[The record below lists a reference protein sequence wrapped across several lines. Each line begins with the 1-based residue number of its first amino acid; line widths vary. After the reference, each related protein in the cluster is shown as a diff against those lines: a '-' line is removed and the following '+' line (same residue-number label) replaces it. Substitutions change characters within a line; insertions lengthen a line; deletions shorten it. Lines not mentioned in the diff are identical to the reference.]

1 MFEKIYNTLKEEK
14 AVAVIRTKTYEE
26 AKTFLKSE
34 NIEFQELNVQDDME
48 AREEMIKKS
57 NQMGVPVLDI
67 NDNIIIGFDKP
78 AILKAL
84 GK

>member
-1 MFEKIYNTLKEEK
+1 MIKVYTTNTCPWCVKVKNYLK
-14 AVAVIRTKTYEE
+14 
-26 AKTFLKSE
+26 LE
-34 NIEFQELNVQDDME
+34 NIDFEELNVQDDMV
-48 AREEMIKKS
+48 AREEMVKKS

-67 NDNIIIGFDKP
+67 NNNIIIGFDKP

>member
-1 MFEKIYNTLKEEK
+1 MVKVYTTNTCPWCVK
-14 AVAVIRTKTYEE
+14 

-78 AILKAL
+78 AILRAL

>member
-1 MFEKIYNTLKEEK
+1 MIKVYTTDSCPWCDK
-14 AVAVIRTKTYEE
+14 VKTY
-26 AKTFLKSE
+26 
-34 NIEFQELNVQDDME
+34 LNVQDDME

-57 NQMGVPVLDI
+57 RQMGVPVLDI

-84 GK
+84 DK

>member
-1 MFEKIYNTLKEEK
+1 MIKVYSTNTCPWCDKVK
-14 AVAVIRTKTYEE
+14 NY
-26 AKTFLKSE
+26 LKSE

-57 NQMGVPVLDI
+57 KQIGVPVLDI
-67 NDNIIIGFDKP
+67 DNNIIIGFDKP

>member
-1 MFEKIYNTLKEEK
+1 MIKVYTTNTCPWCVK
-14 AVAVIRTKTYEE
+14 VKTY
-26 AKTFLKSE
+26 LKSE
-34 NIEFQELNVQDDME
+34 NIYFEELNVQDDMV
-48 AREEMIKKS
+48 AREEMVKKS

-67 NDNIIIGFDKP
+67 NNNIIIGFDKP

>member
-1 MFEKIYNTLKEEK
+1 MIKVYTTNSCPWCIK
-14 AVAVIRTKTYEE
+14 AKNY
-26 AKTFLKSE
+26 LKSE
-34 NIEFQELNVQDDME
+34 NFEFEELNVQDDME

-67 NDNIIIGFDKP
+67 NNNIVVGFDKS

>member
-1 MFEKIYNTLKEEK
+1 MVKIYTTNSCPWCVKAKE
-14 AVAVIRTKTYEE
+14 
-26 AKTFLKSE
+26 FFKSE
-34 NIEFQELNVQDDME
+34 NIEFQELNVQDDMN

-57 NQMGVPVLDI
+57 NQMSVPVLDI
-67 NDNIIIGFDKP
+67 NNNIIIGFDRP

>member
-1 MFEKIYNTLKEEK
+1 MIKVYTTNTCPWCVKVK
-14 AVAVIRTKTYEE
+14 NY
-26 AKTFLKSE
+26 LKSE

-67 NDNIIIGFDKP
+67 NNNIIIGFDKP
-78 AILKAL
+78 AILSAL

>member
-1 MFEKIYNTLKEEK
+1 MIKVYTTNTCPWCVKVK
-14 AVAVIRTKTYEE
+14 NY
-26 AKTFLKSE
+26 LKSE
-34 NIEFQELNVQDDME
+34 NIDFEELNVQDDMV
-48 AREEMIKKS
+48 AREEMVKKS

-67 NDNIIIGFDKP
+67 NNNIIIGFDKP

>member
-1 MFEKIYNTLKEEK
+1 MIKVYSTNTCPWCDKVK
-14 AVAVIRTKTYEE
+14 NY
-26 AKTFLKSE
+26 LKSE

-57 NQMGVPVLDI
+57 KQMGVPVLDI
-67 NDNIIIGFDKP
+67 DNNIIIGFDKP

>member
-1 MFEKIYNTLKEEK
+1 MIKVYTTNSCPWCVKVK
-14 AVAVIRTKTYEE
+14 NY
-26 AKTFLKSE
+26 LKSE

-67 NDNIIIGFDKP
+67 NNNIIIGFDKP

>member
-1 MFEKIYNTLKEEK
+1 MIKVYTTNTCPWCVKVK
-14 AVAVIRTKTYEE
+14 NY
-26 AKTFLKSE
+26 LKSE
-34 NIEFQELNVQDDME
+34 NIEFEELNVQDDMA

-84 GK
+84 EK

>member
-1 MFEKIYNTLKEEK
+1 MIKVYSTNTCPWCDKVK
-14 AVAVIRTKTYEE
+14 NY
-26 AKTFLKSE
+26 LKSE
-34 NIEFQELNVQDDME
+34 NIEFQELNVHDDMI

-57 NQMGVPVLDI
+57 NQMSVPVLDI
-67 NDNIIIGFDKP
+67 DNNIIIGFDKA